1 MTIGVTMS
9 RFLSDRQEEAKKKYA
24 VLVRK
29 ENDWV
34 AQIKKKQKEE
44 FNKNMELI
52 KFKVNYEQDTPW
64 MENILS
70 SKNPGNQKKERKGNK
85 GNQYKV
91 SKFQLGKGFVTLDSH
106 TIVGSLKPLF
116 TTLQSMDLSD
126 QSIGRRGCQLLKEY
140 LCMRE
145 CHIVTF
151 KMMRSMLTDE
161 NISIIMD
168 VFSTNESIHSIDLS
182 QNSMSHLSFT
192 AFGQAIR
199 SNCSLRDVRLAW
211 NNCHGKGL
219 KEFSKGLLA
228 NKSIAKLDISWNLLA
243 REDKEPIEDLKMTA
257 NTSPANISK
266 SNSDDELD
274 IEKSKLNKDVSTRA
288 ITKKLIM
295 DSKASA
301 KDATEA
307 IRLFAYAISK
317 ARGIRH
323 LDLSNCCLSAHH
335 SRILGDALIRNY
347 FITGIHFEGNTGYL
361 DSKGFIVQDYQCSII
376 NSTSDLLQSGNTTTL
391 QGSYSSKMGND
402 TLSVDTANS
411 RLANNPEV
419 HGLSLVKNECWKCKK
434 WNEVCFRFQPIN
446 WMRFEVGSTKKRF
459 NKLPQAALQLDK
471 FPSGGGFNLDDDT
484 TVWLHLSV
492 DGWKADAMFVD
503 EETGGFILHRALPPG
518 RVWYY
523 FSIGG
528 RTFLSSND
536 RVDMHPRL
544 NLERNY
550 MDITPANSHTTKT
563 EGHSTKDRPNRKLKA
578 IDFTR
583 ARRLESDGKKKL
595 NKGGVRVDA
604 YGIPLKGSALLNNE
618 VGEFVKARPR
628 DIPLSQNIERIN
640 TVTLKPQWD
649 PYRSPFKLRVQLFHD
664 IFDSKDAV
672 LRPALSNDI
681 GYTKLVAM
689 KVCTTKELGDLVS
702 QLEAN
707 YSIYCRLFQ
716 LYAAADTTS
725 DPYDLGWEEF
735 EAFCTDHRIIDS
747 HCTAQVVNDIFLV
760 TNVELESDAENDAD
774 SLTRFEFI
782 EMLVRIA
789 LYKYPNLKAG
799 GAICRLLR
807 EVIMPRVRDR
817 ALLDNDYFR
826 YTCLYTQPVGKV
838 LHKYESRLRKVF
850 NDYATKTSIKTPY
863 YNYREMKKVMSIDD
877 YHIFTY
883 EANIMPKETKQFNL
897 LDAKK
902 IFTRSKLLSMDEQEY
917 DIHESMFFCDFLEA
931 ITRLV
936 CHPPI
941 LKMIVKTAHINELN
955 GTFAE
960 ILEEFIKFIIEN
972 IYFVD
977 VNSGRLL
984 RKYPTLRSLPVQ
996 TQKRIKVGFVR
1007 FALGLHQK

>member
-1 MTIGVTMS
+1 MTLNAGISLS
-9 RFLSDRQEEAKKKYA
+9 RLLQNKQENAKKKYA
-24 VLVRK
+24 VLERK
-29 ENDWV
+29 EHDWV
-34 AQIKKKQKEE
+34 AQLKKKQKEE
-44 FNKNMELI
+44 FNKNMDLI
-52 KFKVNYEQDTPW
+52 KFKVNYDHETPW
-64 MENILS
+64 IDNLVS
-70 SKNPGNQKKERKGNK
+70 NKNSGNQKKDKRINK
-85 GNQYKV
+85 NNQLKTK
-91 SKFQLGKGFVTLDSH
+91 KFQLGKGFVTLDSY
-106 TIVGSLKPLF
+106 TIVGSLKPLM
-116 TTLQSMDLSD
+116 TTLQSIDLSD
-126 QSIGRRGCQLLKEY
+126 QSIGRRGCQLLQEY
-140 LCMRE
+140 LCIRE
-145 CHIVTF
+145 CHITCF
-151 KMMRSMLTDE
+151 KMVRSKLTDE
-161 NISIIMD
+161 NLSIIMQ
-168 VFSTNESIHSIDLS
+168 VFSENESIHVLDLS

-192 AFGQAIR
+192 ALGKALK
-199 SNCSLRDVRLAW
+199 SNCALQDVKLAW

-228 NKSIAKLDISWNLLA
+228 NKSIVKLDISWNLLA
-243 REDKEPIEDLKMTA
+243 REDKGNEDIKEI
-257 NTSPANISK
+257 SPSGLSK
-266 SNSDDELD
+266 SADTDKKNPQNNL
-274 IEKSKLNKDVSTRA
+274 STTA
-288 ITKKLIM
+288 LTKKLIL

-317 ARGIRH
+317 ARSIRH
-323 LDLSNCCLSAHH
+323 LDLSNCCLNSHH
-335 SRILGDALIRNY
+335 SRIMGDALIRNY

-361 DSKGFIVQDYQCSII
+361 DSKGFIVQDFQSNII
-376 NSTSDLLQSGNTTTL
+376 NSTSDLLQSGNAITV
-391 QGSYSSKMGND
+391 QSSYSSKMGND
-402 TLSVDTANS
+402 SLSVDVGSS

-419 HGLSLVKNECWKCKK
+419 HGLSLVKNQCWKCKK

-446 WMRFEVGSTKKRF
+446 WMRIEVGSSKKRF
-459 NKLPQAALQLDK
+459 EKPPLAVSQSKQI
-471 FPSGGGFNLDDDT
+471 PSGGGFNLEDDT
-484 TVWLHLSV
+484 TVWLHLST
-492 DGWKADAMFVD
+492 DGWKADSMFVD

-523 FSIGG
+523 FSVGG
-528 RTFLSSND
+528 RTFLSSTD
-536 RVDMHPRL
+536 RVAMHPRL

-550 MDITPANSHTTKT
+550 MDITPANSTNVTTENSGYNKKLKNVDALKC
-563 EGHSTKDRPNRKLKA
+563 TKQTSNRKTK
-578 IDFTR
+578 I
-583 ARRLESDGKKKL
+583 
-595 NKGGVRVDA
+595 NKGGERVDA
-604 YGIPLKGSALLNNE
+604 YGIPLKGSVLLNNE
-618 VGEFVKARPR
+618 VGDFVRARPR
-628 DIPLSQNIERIN
+628 DVALSQHIERLN

-664 IFDSKDAV
+664 IFDSQEAV

-689 KVCTTKELGDLVS
+689 KVCTSKELTDLIS

-735 EAFCTDHRIIDS
+735 EAFCSDHKIIDS

-760 TNVELESDAENDAD
+760 TNVELEADAENDAD

-838 LHKYESRLRKVF
+838 LQKYEKRLRKIY
-850 NDYATKTSIKTPY
+850 NDYASKTTIRTPY
-863 YNYREMKKVMSIDD
+863 YNHREMQKVMSIDD

-883 EANIMPKETKQFNL
+883 ESNIMPKETKQFNL

-917 DIHESMFFCDFLEA
+917 DIHETLFFCDFLEV

-941 LKMIVKTAHINELN
+941 LKMIVKRAHINELT

-977 VNSGRLL
+977 VNTGRLL
-984 RKYPTLRSLPVQ
+984 RKHPTLRSMPIQ

-1007 FALGLHQK
+1007 VALGLHQK